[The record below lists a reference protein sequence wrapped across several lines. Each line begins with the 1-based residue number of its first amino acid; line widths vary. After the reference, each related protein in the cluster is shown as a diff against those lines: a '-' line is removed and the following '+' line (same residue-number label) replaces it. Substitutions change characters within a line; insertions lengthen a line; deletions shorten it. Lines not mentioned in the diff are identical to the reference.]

1 MTVSVRAGLAWSA
14 VLAGVLTLSAA
25 HLQAQSQASTGKP
38 PSSVSLKTG
47 KEIWEAGCASCHG
60 ADGRGAPDN
69 LRGFEV
75 PDTFPDFSDCPTS
88 AVESN
93 VQWRAVITNG
103 GPARG
108 FSQIMPSFKD
118 LLTQEQIGLVINHV
132 RTLCTDT
139 AWPLGDLNLP
149 KPLITEKAFPEN
161 ETVITTSVNTQGAA
175 AVDSKVTYEHRVGS
189 RAMWEV
195 TIPYG
200 FSHENG
206 TWGTAFGDLVLG
218 YKQTLAHSMKKGSI
232 LSVGGE
238 MVVPTGNRQVG
249 TGGESTIFETY
260 LAYGQVFKGQG
271 FVQFHSGIELPV
283 HQDEVPK
290 AYYLRTA
297 IGKMFA
303 TDGGHGRRWTPMVEF
318 IGDRDVV
325 KGEPMNWDIVPEL
338 QVPLNKRLH
347 VLAGVGYRM
356 PMNNKDGR
364 PRQFMFYGLWDWMD
378 GGLLQGW

>member
-1 MTVSVRAGLAWSA
+1 MIMNQRAGLLWSA
-14 VLAGVLTLSAA
+14 VLAGVLTVPAARVSAQTPA
-25 HLQAQSQASTGKP
+25 TAGKP

-60 ADGRGAPDN
+60 ANGGGQADN

-75 PDTFPDFSDCPTS
+75 PATFPDFPDCPTS
-88 AVESN
+88 TVESN

-108 FSQIMPSFKD
+108 FSRIMPSFKD
-118 LLTQEQIGLVINHV
+118 LLTQEQIGLVINHI
-132 RTLCTDT
+132 RTMCTDT
-139 AWPLGDLNLP
+139 AWPQGDLNLP
-149 KPLITEKAFPEN
+149 KPLMTEKAFPES
-161 ETVITTSVNTQGAA
+161 ETVVSASVNTQGSAA
-175 AVDSKVTYEHRVGS
+175 IDSTVTYEHRIGS

-195 TIPYG
+195 AIPYG
-200 FSHENG
+200 FSHETG
-206 TWGTAFGDLVLG
+206 SWGTAFGDLVLG
-218 YKQTLAHSMKKGSI
+218 YKQTIAHSMKKGSI
-232 LSVGGE
+232 FSLGGE
-238 MVVPTGNRQVG
+238 MVIPTGNREVG

-260 LAYGQVFKGQG
+260 LAYGQLFKGQS
-271 FVQFHSGIELPV
+271 FVQVHSGVELPV

-303 TDGGHGRRWTPMVEF
+303 TAGGHGRRWTPMVEF

-338 QVPLNKRLH
+338 QIPLNKRLH

-356 PMNNKDGR
+356 PMNNRDNR